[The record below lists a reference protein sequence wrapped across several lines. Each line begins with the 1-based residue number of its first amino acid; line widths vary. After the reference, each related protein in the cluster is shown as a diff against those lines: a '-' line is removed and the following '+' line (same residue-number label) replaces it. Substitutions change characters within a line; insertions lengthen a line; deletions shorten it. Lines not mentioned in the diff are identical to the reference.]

1 MADESQQLE
10 RLSVADAAARLNVSV
25 DTIRRK
31 IKRRELRAQR
41 DNLGKWWVQLPADAA
56 HADAAP
62 PPKPMQQPAYAGAEP
77 MPQPDGALVA
87 ELRAR
92 LADKDAELA
101 RLGTLVELERTERR
115 ADAERHREELAAAA
129 AERGRLLDLLAD
141 AQRPWWR
148 RLFAR

>member
-1 MADESQQLE
+1 MSDEQQPE
-10 RLSVADAAARLNVSV
+10 RMSVADAAARLGVSV

-31 IKRRELRAQR
+31 IKRRELIAQR
-41 DNLGKWWVQLPADAA
+41 DNMGKWWVLAPQPAA

-62 PPKPMQQPAYAGAEP
+62 TPKPMQQPAYAPAEP
-77 MPQPDGALVA
+77 MQQPDTALVS

-101 RLGTLVELERTERR
+101 RLGTLLEQERTERR
-115 ADAERHREELAAAA
+115 ADAERHRQDTAAAA

-141 AQRPWWR
+141 TQRPWWR
-148 RLFAR
+148 RLIGGR